1 MRGVVRRFDGR
12 LWLQK
17 QEHERPELFIDF
29 DIQDLLAQSYPEE
42 LYPQLQASLQFPSV
56 ASTSP

>member
-1 MRGVVRRFDGR
+1 MLGVVRRCDGR

-42 LYPQLQASLQFPSV
+42 LYPQL
-56 ASTSP
+56 